1 MWSARTHR
9 GAAIAASLMLLVAM
23 VSLSRDFGFTWD
35 ERFQQRYGEQVWDY
49 LHGRVPREVFD
60 TDEGNQYL
68 YGGLV
73 EIAAVAAQHVVPADT
88 YVVRHAVNAVF
99 GWAGIV
105 ICGVTAGLL
114 FGRRAGWIA
123 AALLTLAPR
132 YFGDAMN
139 NPKDLPFAAMSM
151 AVLGLTLTI
160 DWARPRLT
168 WPRAGW
174 LTLFIALAIN
184 IRPLGLVLF
193 LYAAGVIG
201 LGSLASAVLGAGE
214 DRWSRFAAN
223 LGLLVAIAVV
233 AVPAG
238 SVFWP
243 YAQAQPYSRPLGAFV
258 KTTQLDW
265 AKGFDVLFGGQN
277 LGAGALPWLYV
288 PTWLVMALPPVILVG
303 FALSWLI
310 ARRGLREAAA
320 WAGLVAFAA
329 APVAAAIVRH
339 ATIYDGIRHLLFV
352 VPPIAALSGAGWSA
366 LLDTRARVACAALLI
381 VGMAEPLVFQVR
393 NHPNQIVYFSP
404 LMGGPRNAFA
414 RYDMDYW
421 GNSVLQAVQ
430 WADSVARASGI
441 PLIVS
446 GNPIQAVD
454 ADAARYRSL
463 MVVAR
468 ANLTYHLDIRLMRG
482 PSDSLR
488 EFAARPDLLYKVTT
502 ADGTPLCVIIPGPAY
517 LSVADRLK
525 LTRP

>member
-9 GAAIAASLMLLVAM
+9 AAAIAASLVLLVAM

-49 LHGRVPREVFD
+49 LHGRVPRAVFD

-73 EIAAVAAQHVVPADT
+73 EVAGVAAQHVVPAET

-105 ICGVTAGLL
+105 ICGVTAGLV

-139 NPKDLPFAAMSM
+139 NSKDLPFAAMSM
-151 AVLGLTLTI
+151 AVLGLTLTL

-201 LGSLASAVLGAGE
+201 LGSLASAALGTDDGSVE
-214 DRWSRFAAN
+214 PLCRETSGR
-223 LGLLVAIAVV
+223 LLAIAVV
-233 AVPAG
+233 SVPASAASSG
-238 SVFWP
+238 L
-243 YAQAQPYSRPLGAFV
+243 YAQAQPFTRPLGAFV

-265 AKGFDVLFGGQN
+265 AKGFDVLFAGQN

-288 PTWLVMALPPVILVG
+288 PTWLVMALPPVILIG

-310 ARRGLREAAA
+310 ARRGLREAVA

-329 APVAAAIVRH
+329 APVAAAIIRH
-339 ATIYDGIRHLLFV
+339 ATIYDGIRHLLFI
-352 VPPIAALSGAGWSA
+352 VPPIAALAGAGWSA
-366 LLDTRARVACAALLI
+366 LLDTRARVAVLCAAHRRD
-381 VGMAEPLVFQVR
+381 GR
-393 NHPNQIVYFSP
+393 
-404 LMGGPRNAFA
+404 
-414 RYDMDYW
+414 
-421 GNSVLQAVQ
+421 
-430 WADSVARASGI
+430 
-441 PLIVS
+441 
-446 GNPIQAVD
+446 
-454 ADAARYRSL
+454 AARL
-463 MVVAR
+463 PGAQ
-468 ANLTYHLDIRLMRG
+468 
-482 PSDSLR
+482 PS
-488 EFAARPDLLYKVTT
+488 EPDCLFQS
-502 ADGTPLCVIIPGPAY
+502 ADGRARRTRSPATTWTTGATACCRRYSGPTRSRAPRAYHSSFREIPSRPSMRMPHAT
-517 LSVADRLK
+517 DR
-525 LTRP
+525 